1 MYTKKQLADS
11 VVKFI
16 TNDLMSDEDVM
27 NNKHLKFSL
36 CMAKKALHTNPDV
49 MDGFLDSPIVANVII
64 ENDGEYDIDVFA
76 RTMKNVLNEYDSYSI
91 VIPRI
96 PMFAPKE
103 SIIKITAEDVDK
115 IMSYLKGEPENVN
128 S

>member
-64 ENDGEYDIDVFA
+64 ENDGEYDVDVFVHVSVCNDDA
-76 RTMKNVLNEYDSYSI
+76 L
-91 VIPRI
+91 
-96 PMFAPKE
+96 
-103 SIIKITAEDVDK
+103 
-115 IMSYLKGEPENVN
+115 
-128 S
+128 